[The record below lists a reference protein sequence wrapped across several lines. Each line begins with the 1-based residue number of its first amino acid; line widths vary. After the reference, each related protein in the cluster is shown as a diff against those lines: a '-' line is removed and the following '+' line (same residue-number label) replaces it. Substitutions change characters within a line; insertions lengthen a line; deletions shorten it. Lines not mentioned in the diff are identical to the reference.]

1 MNYKTISVGVMLI
14 ALCHIPA
21 VMAAKME
28 SAQSL
33 TVKATAFTSLNVPKP
48 LRTAWGDRLEPGIK
62 AIAVSRDLL
71 NEFGLKRNTKVKISG
86 LEGEY
91 LVLDKMHKRWEK
103 KIDIYMGDDHSKAL
117 RFGYRKVKI
126 SW

>member
-1 MNYKTISVGVMLI
+1 MVVSYLLSTQL
-14 ALCHIPA
+14 
-21 VMAAKME
+21 VMAAKANTDMDNK
-28 SAQSL
+28 SVI
-33 TVKATAFTSLNVPKP
+33 VKATAFTSKGLSKAMI
-48 LRTAWGDRLEPGIK
+48 TAWGNRLEPGIK

-71 NEFGLKRNTKVKISG
+71 EQFGLRHKTKVKISG

-103 KIDIYMGDDHSKAL
+103 KIDIYMGNDHSKAV
-117 RFGYRKVKI
+117 RFGSRKVTL